1 MRTLQKN
8 SLENLV
14 EQDYPNLYVVTY
26 YFDTKLGH
34 LDGFALMGVFT
45 SSKAATDA
53 IYSFASYQQKALQ
66 ETDRKADKDHMDFKI
81 TKRQQGKSTV
91 FAVSGSLKSDPDIAY
106 TLHEFH
112 LTPVVTNKFDPQMD
126 HVIWTDDEA
135 SKKIREEQTTE

>member
-1 MRTLQKN
+1 MEETK
-8 SLENLV
+8 LEQLL
-14 EQDYPNLYVVTY
+14 PNLYVVTY

-53 IYSFASYQQKALQ
+53 IYSFAAYQQKALQ
-66 ETDRKADKDHMDFKI
+66 ETDRKAGKGPMDFKI

-91 FAVSGSLKSDPDIAY
+91 FAVSGNLKSEPDIAY

-112 LTPVVTNKFDPQMD
+112 LTPVVTNEFDPQMD

-135 SKKIREEQTTE
+135 SKKIREEQTE

>member
-1 MRTLQKN
+1 
-8 SLENLV
+8 
-14 EQDYPNLYVVTY
+14 
-26 YFDTKLGH
+26 
-34 LDGFALMGVFT
+34 MGAFT
-45 SSKAATDA
+45 SAKAATDA

-66 ETDRKADKDHMDFKI
+66 ETDRKADKDP
-81 TKRQQGKSTV
+81 KRQQGKSTV